1 MRGENP
7 GTKKAAFIEKAAFS
21 TNRQRSGNPAVRQP
35 LKLRRTRGFASSGCP
50 DFAFSE
56 RQFIRNV
63 NK

>member
-1 MRGENP
+1 MRGNYP

-35 LKLRRTRGFASSGCP
+35 SRLRRTRGFASSGYP

-56 RQFIRNV
+56 GQVIRNA